1 MARTKYI
8 VFDFDGTIST
18 LRYGWEGIMQPLML
32 EMICPEGNYSE
43 ELVKKVADY
52 IDASTGI
59 QTAYQ
64 MQWLAEEVEK
74 ATGKAEDVW
83 YYKDCYNQKILDMV
97 AQKKNGIR
105 EGKVAK
111 EEYLMKG
118 SVEFLKMLCEKGCR
132 MFLASGTDDVDV
144 KEEARFLGVDGYFE
158 EIKGAPAGEFGC
170 SKELVIRR
178 LIEQAGDEADLVVI
192 GDGKVEIQLGKQSG
206 ALSIGLASDEAAR
219 EGINL
224 HKKARLEKAGADV
237 IVGDF
242 LETEKLVNMIM
253 EGKADA

>member
-18 LRYGWEGIMQPLML
+18 LRYGWESIMQPLML
-32 EMICPEGNYSE
+32 EMICPEGNYSP
-43 ELVKKVADY
+43 ELIKKVEDY

-74 ATGKAEDVW
+74 ATGKSEDVW

-97 AQKKNGIR
+97 AEKKRMIV
-105 EGKVAK
+105 EGKAGRDDF
-111 EEYLMKG
+111 LMKG
-118 SVEFLKMLCEKGCR
+118 SVGFLQQLSQQGCR

-144 KEEARFLGVDGYFE
+144 KAEAKFLGVDGYFE

-192 GDGKVEIQLGKQSG
+192 GDGKVEIRLGKESG
-206 ALSIGLASDEAAR
+206 ALAIGIASDEEAR

-224 HKKARLEKAGADV
+224 RKQARLENAGADI

-242 LETEKLVNMIM
+242 LESEKLVKMIM
-253 EGKADA
+253 EGK

>member
-32 EMICPEGNYSE
+32 EMICPEGNYSP
-43 ELVKKVADY
+43 ELIKKVEDY

-74 ATGKAEDVW
+74 ATGKSEDVW

-97 AQKKNGIR
+97 AEKKRMIV
-105 EGKVAK
+105 EGKAGRDDF
-111 EEYLMKG
+111 LMKG
-118 SVEFLKMLCEKGCR
+118 SVGFLHQLSQQGCR

-144 KEEARFLGVDGYFE
+144 KAEAKFLGVDGYFE

-192 GDGKVEIQLGKQSG
+192 GDGKVEIRLGKESG
-206 ALSIGLASDEAAR
+206 ALAIGIASDEEVR
-219 EGINL
+219 EGINPR
-224 HKKARLEKAGADV
+224 KKARLENAGADI

-242 LETEKLVNMIM
+242 LEAEKLVKMIM
-253 EGKADA
+253 EGK

>member
-1 MARTKYI
+1 MERKKYI

-18 LRYGWEGIMQPLML
+18 LRNGWEKIMQPLML

-43 ELVKKVADY
+43 ELIKKVADY

-64 MQWLAEEVEK
+64 MKWLAEEVEK

-97 AQKKNGIR
+97 AQKKNAIA
-105 EGKVAK
+105 EGKVGR
-111 EEYLMKG
+111 EEFLMKG
-118 SVEFLKMLCEKGCR
+118 SVEFLESLKAQGCR

-144 KEEARFLGVDGYFE
+144 RAEAHFLGVDHYFE

-178 LIEQAGDEADLVVI
+178 LIEQAGDDADLVVI
-192 GDGKVEIQLGKQSG
+192 GDGKVEIQLGKQHG
-206 ALSIGLASDEAAR
+206 ALALGIASDEDAR
-219 EGINL
+219 EGINPQ
-224 HKKARLEKAGADV
+224 KQARLEKAGADV

-242 LETEKLVNMIM
+242 QETDKLVKMIM
-253 EGKADA
+253 EG